1 MYNLPNIQG
10 NTTEEKLQSLIEY
23 TYQLTEQLNMVND
36 KNDVIQIC
44 EEIERILNID
54 ENSLAG
60 NPNARAIIEKKKRLQ
75 SIIKNIGG

>member
-10 NTTEEKLQSLIEY
+10 NTTEDKLQSLIVY
-23 TYQLTEQLNMVND
+23 TYQLVEQLNND
-36 KNDVIQIC
+36 RTDVLQIC
-44 EEIERILNID
+44 EEIERILSID

-75 SIIKNIGG
+75 AIIKNIGG

>member
-23 TYQLTEQLNMVND
+23 TYQLTEQLNNERT
-36 KNDVIQIC
+36 DVIQIC
-44 EEIERILNID
+44 EEIERILSID

-60 NPNARAIIEKKKRLQ
+60 NANAKAIIEKKKRLQ
-75 SIIKNIGG
+75 AIIKNIGG

>member
-60 NPNARAIIEKKKRLQ
+60 NPNAKAIIEKKKRLQ

>member
-60 NPNARAIIEKKKRLQ
+60 NTNARAIIEKKKRLQ

>member
-60 NPNARAIIEKKKRLQ
+60 NANARAIIEKKKRLQ

>member
-10 NTTEEKLQSLIEY
+10 NTAEEKLQSLIVY
-23 TYQLTEQLNMVND
+23 TYQLVEQLNND
-36 KNDVIQIC
+36 RTDVLQIC
-44 EEIERILNID
+44 EEIERILSID

-75 SIIKNIGG
+75 AIIKNIGG

>member
-60 NPNARAIIEKKKRLQ
+60 NANAKAIIEKKKRLQ
-75 SIIKNIGG
+75 AIIRNIGG

>member
-23 TYQLTEQLNMVND
+23 TYQLTEQLNNERT
-36 KNDVIQIC
+36 DVIQIC
-44 EEIERILNID
+44 EEIERILSID
-54 ENSLAG
+54 ETSLAG

-75 SIIKNIGG
+75 AIIKNIGG

>member
-23 TYQLTEQLNMVND
+23 TYQLTEQLNNERT
-36 KNDVIQIC
+36 DVVQIC
-44 EEIERILNID
+44 KEIERILNID
-54 ENSLAG
+54 ETSLAG
-60 NPNARAIIEKKKRLQ
+60 NPNARAIIEKKKKLQ